1 MLRLVLLY
9 LPVLFPSWRFFQEV
23 GPSPRVEYRVDGGDW
38 REATGRPGRMGPGA
52 MLRRLFW
59 NPDWNET
66 LFLVSCAE
74 RLVEEPT
81 QHSMDEI
88 HARIARRIG
97 GAGVLEFRL
106 VFHVRGGAMVKYQS
120 APVTFGERAGAG
132 AR

>member
-9 LPVLFPSWRFFQEV
+9 LPALFPSWRFFMEV
-23 GPSPRVEYRVDGGDW
+23 GPSPRVEYRVDGGPW
-38 REATGRPGRMGPGA
+38 RAATGRPLRVGPGA

-81 QHSMDEI
+81 PHSVEEI
-88 HARIARRIG
+88 RARIARRIG

-106 VFHVRGGAMVKYQS
+106 VFHVRDGASVEFQS
-120 APVTFGERAGAG
+120 APLAFGAPGR
-132 AR
+132 